1 MSVIRERPQTEVVF
15 LRVNLAAKGGGGF
28 WGRVFFVSIVES
40 AEETQKQ

>member
-1 MSVIRERPQTEVVF
+1 MSVIRERPQTEFVF
-15 LRVNLAAKGGGGF
+15 LRVNLAAKGEGF